1 MGRALRFL
9 GVTRL
14 LSDCFRCSRRSSEA
28 TRRSSVQRRRSS
40 TREPPSTKYKYAK
53 TTLGILDLRQAV
65 QLPENALL
73 NDWLAVH
80 VQDFYNQI
88 MMVHGL
94 IESRM
99 TEEAFP
105 NMSAGPV
112 ATYLWMDA
120 ESEEYKKPTQVPAA
134 IYCECLF
141 QWVERQLDDSS
152 LFPNEGPFLSSVKN
166 IFKRLFRVYAHLY
179 YSHYEYVC
187 SIGADAHINTC
198 FKHFILFA
206 QQFNLIAEK
215 ELKPLDELIHNLL
228 SNHEADECE

>member
-1 MGRALRFL
+1 MFKTLFG
-9 GVTRL
+9 
-14 LSDCFRCSRRSSEA
+14 SDKTLKRSKKKKFDQGTA
-28 TRRSSVQRRRSS
+28 
-40 TREPPSTKYKYAK
+40 KYEIHKYAK
-53 TTLGILDLRQAV
+53 TTLGILDLQQAV

-94 IESRM
+94 IETRM

-105 NMSAGPV
+105 TMSAGPV
-112 ATYLWMDA
+112 ATYLWMDN

-134 IYCECLF
+134 TYCECLF
-141 QWVERQLDDSS
+141 GWVERQLDDTS
-152 LFPNEGPFLSSVKN
+152 LFPNEGPYNEGPFLNSVKN